1 MKQSENV
8 NEVSEAI
15 SALQGEVVDADKDV
29 QGYNYK
35 YANLSS
41 CLDIARPLLNKHG
54 LALTQ
59 HPQCK
64 GQVMT
69 LTSLLSHKSGQWMK
83 SSLDMEVSVAKNLSQ
98 AQCVG
103 IAITYARR
111 YALTAILGITQ
122 QDSDGS
128 TKEVSDTPK
137 KRVNRKQVQEY
148 MVAMLSALADE
159 DATGMKQLMDELR
172 DTPEQAAV
180 WAIFDTTQ
188 KGLMKTLVHN
198 VEAPQ

>member
-1 MKQSENV
+1 MKQSENI

-128 TKEVSDTPK
+128 TKEVQAAPK
-137 KRVNRKQVQEY
+137 KRVNREVVQGS
-148 MVAMLSALADE
+148 MVALLASVE
-159 DATGMKQLMDELR
+159 DGDGLGAKQIMGELR
-172 DTPEQAAV
+172 DTPEQDAT
-180 WAIFDTTQ
+180 WQLFTTRQKNAI
-188 KGLMKTLVHN
+188 KALVN
-198 VEAPQ
+198 GVEG